1 MEKSKKNIVLNLK
14 LIRYLLDVI
23 RIEILR
29 SALLAEVH
37 TYNRRYSGEP
47 RTLMEMIRCL
57 PKQSLEVL
65 M

>member
-1 MEKSKKNIVLNLK
+1 MEKSKQINILNLMM
-14 LIRYLLDVI
+14 IRTKII
-23 RIEILR
+23 RG
-29 SALLAEVH
+29 SLLAEVH